1 MEKSFIN
8 GVISREWIG
17 NGSGLNRGCSGS
29 RITSIKH
36 ALTLL
41 ALLTVALFGV
51 NESAWGN
58 TASNSGSGAMS
69 GSNIAVG
76 GNHATF
82 TFAPNSGS
90 FTDKTVI
97 NTNAGYYWIKVGKN
111 STTNVNLTWSCN
123 GGQTL
128 KVTDISFKVKTFKG
142 GKVTF
147 NGTSNQS
154 SSNLGNTYTCSAS
167 NKNNGLTSGMTLA
180 LQNTKTGWLDGEV
193 EFQID
198 DISFTY
204 TITPNAP
211 TVSPSSK
218 SVNVTINS
226 NSPTTT
232 SYKCFS
238 TSDHFGDY
246 IQYAFTSNPDNAG
259 HLSGDNFYATDS
271 GTYKIHAYIAALTNC
286 HEQSN
291 NSNDLTIT
299 VNPLNADFS
308 TKNGS
313 VDISKTGDVVSLDLR
328 TLVSGYNGNG
338 SVTFSKVTKSGYANV
353 SNATIAADG
362 YSFSATALGTYH
374 IKATYAATKQY
385 RAVSKEFDVVVG
397 KRTPTFTWKSFEHIY
412 ASDVLENVAQAKYA
426 GNNVTGLSYT
436 YTSRNTTYMV
446 VDGTNLRIP
455 STGFNTAS
463 TVRVVVSTEMNDW
476 YKAAKDSNEY
486 YIEPKATPVFL
497 LNGKTDLPAS
507 PVHRLDLLIGETAS
521 MAFTNT
527 DESNGNFEYPTAP
540 FQFVKYEHNSGN
552 HTGVITG
559 IEKGDKTIQFHQKGT
574 NTIFDHERSIHVY
587 VHKHEVTLSST
598 LDGGTW
604 KVDSV
609 YTGVVY
615 GVNAPEAGEPAQNTV
630 TVKSSNENVLKP
642 VDGGWKAV
650 GAGEATLT
658 IAQINNNY
666 WTGDTITA
674 TITVEK
680 YTPVIAWNLES
691 SYAWGS
697 QISNPV
703 SSTCELP
710 FTLTSSDPSKAD
722 YVNGKIEVY
731 NKNGNVTFTLTQ
743 TGNYKWTNA
752 TSNTTFTFNCFKP
765 ANHLPMDLKAGNYSQ
780 YKSYTTN
787 NVSWSNSGVQCGT
800 SGGGFNWDDKYI
812 ELHVTGVPHH
822 LTFNYQTNNNV
833 LGDPSGVEWFVQY
846 KTATGDWS
854 AKTTWN
860 DNSGSKDFVLDPDVQ
875 YVRLCYSGNYG
886 GLFTNVNITERKEIV
901 APASVTFPT
910 NSVDASANTQ
920 TINVNWYNVKHSAV
934 TITGTNASFF
944 SLADDSHEIASTID
958 DYGTKA
964 LKVSYAYPEG
974 GTHTATL
981 HIESEDGYTA
991 NVPLSAT
998 SNKLTPAITWKE
1010 NLTPMS
1016 RGENVVN
1023 PASSPV
1029 TLVYES
1035 SDSTVVDVEGNTLKP
1050 LKKGEATITASFDGT
1065 TDKKYNSNS
1074 STIDVL
1080 VTDMKVLHINWPQ
1093 TFTRLKYSAEDPTKT
1108 TANFALTAT
1117 VSYFDPDTKEEIA
1130 IDRTVSFT
1138 SDNSEVVQVLPGD
1151 SLHVVGTGTAKLTA
1165 HVDGV
1170 ENEYIEANLTRA
1182 VKVREPSTDCDT
1194 YILEDAHNS
1203 MLTEINSFSG
1213 VETVYELNGEPGY
1226 LTFSAWTEKWYLG
1239 KFGIDPSGDMKVAQ
1253 YIDGEWSNAIWSNS
1267 LQVDNEQPFG
1277 PFELDRRAT
1286 KIKFYK
1292 EVGSTCYHNFSEGY
1306 VTLAR
1311 YVELE
1316 NTKDKTSMDLNFST
1330 AEAKPGVPVVKTFT
1344 VNYSNI
1350 TDQLVLD
1357 LSGSNKFTVLS
1368 PSSIGEE
1375 CGDKGTAT
1383 VQVQFLSHDVD
1394 HYEGTLLIH
1403 NANQFDT
1410 INLSAD
1416 VDKHAQH
1423 IEWTP
1428 ATQNLKTTD
1437 NVTFN
1442 ATTSGSAAGLSVRYS
1457 VTAGNDVATVN
1468 ANTGK
1473 LTILTEGDVTVQAD
1487 ADGNN
1492 TTYYPAEPVSYTF
1505 HISKVKPSITAI
1517 PTAATMT
1524 LPNTSLNNCEL
1535 SDGVASV
1542 EGTFAW
1548 DDNTISAMLNNTGYK
1563 VVFTPENT
1571 NWYDTASCVVVV
1583 PVNKQVNVITWNFNV
1598 TEMYCNAEYTFDATA
1613 TSGLA
1618 VRYETSSSSIAYV
1631 DDAKNLKIVK
1641 GGEVTITAYEDGDGT
1656 YAAAEPVAKTF
1667 TIKRFAPDIVT
1678 YPSAK
1683 PMKIGRLLSD
1693 ATLTGGRAEL
1703 NNVKVDGSFAWVD
1716 GNTTTMSEAGTFT
1729 KQIIFTPSNE
1739 NYYEP
1744 VYGML
1749 QVKVEKYAPV
1759 IEHTLHGSDI
1769 TYGQALTS
1777 STISGSLTATD
1788 TVKLPNVEVAGTYAW
1803 LNPSAVVNAGNPN
1816 PTTALVRFSPAN
1828 TDWYDVVDF
1837 EVPLNVAKAA
1847 PVLNVTAS
1855 DIVIGQKLSQSTLTN
1870 NGTTGT
1876 CAWDP
1881 SLNAETTVYNV
1892 EGDYANLPFVFTS
1905 TDPNYTDGT
1914 GVVTLHVNVGFVFNG
1929 VDGDWDKGSNWQSG
1943 SQPGET
1949 DNVLVNADVVID
1961 DTITIG
1967 SLTIAAGVDVT
1978 VKNGGSLTI
1987 NGSSLDRTT
1996 YGNIHVENGGNLTC
2010 GGGEVKVNNFT
2021 LDAKLGNTSTAA
2033 VSGQVDGGE
2042 QLDVNGDAYFKLA
2055 LDPDGAITYGWY
2067 DFVVPFEVD
2076 IVGGIYLPS
2085 NLETPLTNGYD
2096 FAVMSYDEAKRAVNG
2111 KDWNKYSGT
2120 MEPGRVY
2127 TITVDYRHGWNELVF
2142 KKKKGAA
2149 LTGDRSFTTAY
2160 SGLGETIDNGWN
2172 GFGNGSLFH
2181 AELDVP
2187 EGTLVQIYDHA
2198 NRCYQPHDA
2207 HNYSIAVGTS
2217 FFMQVGGV
2225 ETITLDTAKNND
2237 QFMAP
2242 TRTRKTVEKFSLS
2255 LMNEDA
2261 DMVYDHLWVGAN
2273 EDATEAYVIG
2283 EDVLKMGTLDAASI
2297 ARMWTSKGGHNL
2309 CAVNATLSNNQANTP
2324 LSLYAPQA
2332 GSYWFAIDKAPED
2345 ATLYLTY
2352 NDAVIW
2358 DLTISPY
2365 LFDLSKGTT
2374 TGYGLRIGMKKTPT
2388 VTTDV
2393 EQSEFSGQS
2402 SVRKVLIDNKVYIVT
2417 PEGKMYD
2424 VIGKG
2429 VKF

>member
-1 MEKSFIN
+1 MRKFTQLFTNI
-8 GVISREWIG
+8 
-17 NGSGLNRGCSGS
+17 L
-29 RITSIKH
+29 SILF
-36 ALTLL
+36 AFCG
-41 ALLTVALFGV
+41 LFGV
-51 NESAWGN
+51 NEMAWGKTGTGTWTVKVSTSTGWGSARAEVWRYNLGSSDDNVTGKTATDSTVQSISHQEKTSLSNWALDSYYPVYTATIPNGYSFVGWYN
-58 TASNSGSGAMS
+58 TSNTRESTDATFYPREGSGLLSHGATDNNWTYQYDARFAKVTVS
-69 GSNIAVG
+69 SAGSAAAISF
-76 GNHATF
+76 NHPET
-82 TFAPNSGS
+82 
-90 FTDKTVI
+90 KTV
-97 NTNAGYYWIKVGKN
+97 TLYFPVSDNA
-111 STTNVNLTWSCN
+111 
-123 GGQTL
+123 
-128 KVTDISFKVKTFKG
+128 D
-142 GKVTF
+142 
-147 NGTSNQS
+147 SN
-154 SSNLGNTYTCSAS
+154 
-167 NKNNGLTSGMTLA
+167 
-180 LQNTKTGWLDGEV
+180 
-193 EFQID
+193 D
-198 DISFTY
+198 DF
-204 TITPNAP
+204 NAP
-211 TVSPSSK
+211 TITSNKVWTVK
-218 SVNVTINS
+218 SWNLNTSTHKVEVVCEFVANS
-226 NSPTTT
+226 NVAKG
-232 SYKCFS
+232 SYVATVTLK
-238 TSDHFGDY
+238 
-246 IQYAFTSNPDNAG
+246 AKSNESN
-259 HLSGDNFYATDS
+259 T
-271 GTYKIHAYIAALTNC
+271 GTVTANV
-286 HEQSN
+286 
-291 NSNDLTIT
+291 DLTPT
-299 VNPLNADFS
+299 L
-308 TKNGS
+308 TYKNGS
-313 VDISKTGDVVSLDLR
+313 VDVSVSDADKTTLNVANLKTAYKGADNEAGDGAITYALKSASSVA
-328 TLVSGYNGNG
+328 
-338 SVTFSKVTKSGYANV
+338 SVTSAGVFYAK
-353 SNATIAADG
+353 AT
-362 YSFSATALGTYH
+362 GTYT
-374 IKATYAATKQY
+374 IVASSAKGRYYAKTA
-385 RAVSKEFDVVVG
+385 EFDVVVD

-412 ASDVLENVAQAKYA
+412 ASDVLKNVAQAKYA

-436 YTSRNTTYMV
+436 YTSRNTTYVV
-446 VDGTNLRIP
+446 VDGTDLRIP
-455 STGFNTAS
+455 STGFNTAN

-497 LNGKTDLPAS
+497 LNGETDLPAS

-527 DESNGNFEYPTAP
+527 DESNGNFEYPIAP
-540 FQFVKYEHNSGN
+540 FQYVSYAHNSDN

-559 IEKGDKTIQFHQKGT
+559 IAYGDKTIQFHQKGT

-598 LDGGTW
+598 LDGGKW

-609 YTGVVY
+609 YNGAVY
-615 GVNAPEAGEPAQNTV
+615 GVNAPGEGEPAQNTV
-630 TVKSSNENVLKP
+630 TVKSSNESVLKP

-658 IAQINNNY
+658 IAQVNNDY

-680 YTPVIAWNLES
+680 YTPEITWNLES

-710 FTLTSSDPSKAD
+710 FTLTSSDPTKAD

-743 TGNYKWTNA
+743 KGNYKWA
-752 TSNTTFTFNCFKP
+752 DASSNLSYTFNCFKP
-765 ANHLPMDLKAGNYSQ
+765 ANHVPMDLKAGNYSQ
-780 YKSYTTN
+780 YKSYVTD

-800 SGGGFNWDDKYI
+800 GGGGFNWDDKYI
-812 ELHVTGVPHH
+812 ELHVTGVPYH
-822 LTFNYQTNNNV
+822 LTFDYKTNNNV
-833 LGDPSGVEWFVQY
+833 LGDPSSVEWFVQY
-846 KTATGDWS
+846 KTETGDWS
-854 AKTTWN
+854 AKTTWK

-886 GLFTNVNITERKEIV
+886 GLFTNVKISERKEVV
-901 APASVTFPT
+901 AGANKLTFTTAP
-910 NSVDASANTQ
+910 VDAAAQ
-920 TINVNWYNVKHSAV
+920 TFSVKVDWYNVKACNV
-934 TITGTNASFF
+934 TITGTNAEFF
-944 SLADDSHEIASTID
+944 TLVEGSESIASSID
-958 DYGTKA
+958 HFGSKTLSVK
-964 LKVSYAYPEG
+964 YAYPES

-981 HIESEDGYTA
+981 HIESEDGYSA
-991 NVPLSAT
+991 NVALEAT
-998 SNKLTPAITWKE
+998 STKLTPSIQWKE
-1010 NLTPMS
+1010 NLSPMS
-1016 RGENVVN
+1016 RGENVLN
-1023 PASSPV
+1023 PASAPV
-1029 TLVYES
+1029 ALTFSSSKES
-1035 SDSTVVDVEGNTLKP
+1035 VVKVVGDTLKP
-1050 LKKGEATITASFDGT
+1050 LAKGTATITASFDGT
-1065 TDKKYNSNS
+1065 SDKKWNSVS
-1074 STIDVL
+1074 DTYDVI

-1130 IDRTVSFT
+1130 INRTVSFT

-1151 SLHVVGTGTAKLTA
+1151 SLHVVGIGTAKLTA

-1203 MLTEINSFSG
+1203 MLTEINSFNG

-1239 KFGIDPSGDMKVAQ
+1239 KIGIDPSGDMKVAQ

-1357 LSGSNKFTVLS
+1357 LSGSDKFTVLS

-1383 VQVQFLSHDVD
+1383 VQVQFLSHDVA
-1394 HYEGTLLIH
+1394 HYEGTLIIH

-1428 ATQNLKTTD
+1428 ATTDLKTTD
-1437 NVTFN
+1437 DVTFD

-1505 HISKVKPSITAI
+1505 HISKVKPSITEV
-1517 PTAATMT
+1517 PTAATMI
-1524 LPNTSLNNCEL
+1524 LPNTLLENCLL
-1535 SDGVASV
+1535 SGGVASV
-1542 EGTFAW
+1542 DGSFAW
-1548 DDNTISAMLNNTGYK
+1548 DDNTINATLNNTGYK

-1583 PVNKQVNVITWNFNV
+1583 PVNKQVNVITWNFDV
-1598 TEMYCNAEYTFDATA
+1598 TEMYCNAEYAFTGELAATA

-1631 DDAKNLKIVK
+1631 DDAKKLKIVK

-1693 ATLTGGRAEL
+1693 ATPTGGRAEL
-1703 NNVKVDGSFAWVD
+1703 NDVKVDGSFAWVD
-1716 GNTTTMSEAGTFT
+1716 GNTMTMSEAGTFS

-1837 EVPLNVAKAA
+1837 DVPLNVAKAA

-1881 SLNAETTVYNV
+1881 SLNAETTVYTI
-1892 EGDYANLPFVFTS
+1892 EGDYVNLPYVFTS
-1905 TDPNYTDGT
+1905 SDPNYADGT

-1929 VDGDWDKGSNWQSG
+1929 NDGDWNKGANWQDG
-1943 SQPGET
+1943 NQPGTT
-1949 DNVLVNADVVID
+1949 DNVLVNADVEID
-1961 DTITIG
+1961 DTITVG
-1967 SLTIAAGVDVT
+1967 SLTIAEGVDVT
-1978 VKNGGSLTI
+1978 VKDGASLTI
-1987 NGSSLDRTT
+1987 NGASLDRPA

-2033 VSGQVDGGE
+2033 VSGQVNGDDN
-2042 QLDVNGDAYFKLA
+2042 LKVNGDAYFQLA
-2055 LDPDGAITYGWY
+2055 VDPCGHNTYGWY
-2067 DFVVPFEVD
+2067 AFVVTFEVD
-2076 IVGGIYLPS
+2076 VIGGISIAEDPTAQMKFNVNY
-2085 NLETPLTNGYD
+2085 
-2096 FAVMSYDEAKRAVNG
+2096 AVMSYDEAKRAVNG
-2111 KDWNKYSGT
+2111 KDWNKFSGT

-2127 TITVDYRHGWNELVF
+2127 TITLDETKDWNTVVF
-2142 KKKKGAA
+2142 KKKAGAP

-2160 SGLGETIDNGWN
+2160 SGLGADVDNGWN

-2181 AELDVP
+2181 TELDVP

-2198 NRCYQPHDA
+2198 NKCYQTHDA

-2237 QFMAP
+2237 RFMAP

-2273 EDATEAYVIG
+2273 EDATETYVIG
-2283 EDVLKMGTLDAASI
+2283 EDVLKMGTLDAANI

-2374 TGYGLRIGMKKTPT
+2374 TGYGLRIGMKRTPT

-2402 SVRKVLIDNKVYIVT
+2402 TVRKVLIDNKVYIVT

-2424 VIGKG
+2424 IIGKG